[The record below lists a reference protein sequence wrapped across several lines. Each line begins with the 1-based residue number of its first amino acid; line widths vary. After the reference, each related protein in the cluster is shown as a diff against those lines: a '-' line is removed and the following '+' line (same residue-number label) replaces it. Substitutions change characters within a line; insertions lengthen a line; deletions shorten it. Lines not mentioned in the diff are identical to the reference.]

1 MLNLDKVK
9 NYLKVDYTD
18 DDVIIETYII
28 ATEKF
33 LKTLCEKDEF
43 EEDKQELAE
52 IYMLAMINELYNSRN
67 LTVDKAEQRVRTI
80 MQSILN
86 QLRY

>member
-1 MLNLDKVK
+1 MINKKIRKLGGK
-9 NYLKVDYTD
+9 N
-18 DDVIIETYII
+18 
-28 ATEKF
+28 
-33 LKTLCEKDEF
+33 EF

-52 IYMLAMINELYNSRN
+52 IYMLAMISELYNSRN

>member
-9 NYLKVDYTD
+9 NYLKVDYAD

-52 IYMLAMINELYNSRN
+52 IYMLAMLNELYNSRN

>member
-1 MLNLDKVK
+1 MLYLDKVK
-9 NYLKVDYTD
+9 NYLKVDFND

-33 LKTLCEKDEF
+33 LKTLCEKDGF

-52 IYMLAMINELYNSRN
+52 IYMLAMISELYNSRN
-67 LTVDKAEQRVRTI
+67 LTVDKAEQSVRTI

>member
-1 MLNLDKVK
+1 MLYLDKVK
-9 NYLKVDYTD
+9 NYLKVDFND

-33 LKTLCEKDEF
+33 LKKLCEKNEF

-52 IYMLAMINELYNSRN
+52 IYMLAVINELYNSRN

>member
-80 MQSILN
+80 MQSLLN

>member
-1 MLNLDKVK
+1 MLNLNKVK
-9 NYLKVDYTD
+9 NYLKVDFND
-18 DDVIIETYII
+18 DDAIIETYTI

-33 LKTLCEKDEF
+33 LKTLCEKNEF

>member
-9 NYLKVDYTD
+9 NYLKVDFED
-18 DDVIIETYII
+18 DDAIIETYII

-52 IYMLAMINELYNSRN
+52 IYMLAMLSELYNSRN

>member
-9 NYLKVDYTD
+9 NYLKVDYND
-18 DDVIIETYII
+18 DDAIIETYII

-33 LKTLCEKDEF
+33 LKKLCEKDEF

-52 IYMLAMINELYNSRN
+52 IYMLAMISELYNNRN